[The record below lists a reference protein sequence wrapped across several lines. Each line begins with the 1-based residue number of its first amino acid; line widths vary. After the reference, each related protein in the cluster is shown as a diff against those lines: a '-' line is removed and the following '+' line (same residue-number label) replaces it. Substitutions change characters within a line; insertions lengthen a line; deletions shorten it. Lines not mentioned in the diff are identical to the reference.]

1 MDTWNH
7 FTIVKNVVHETHNEL
22 HSQIHKTRQDNN
34 KKMNKVLSC
43 LFLVLPLPDLQKV
56 GSVK

>member
-34 KKMNKVLSC
+34 KKNE
-43 LFLVLPLPDLQKV
+43 
-56 GSVK
+56 